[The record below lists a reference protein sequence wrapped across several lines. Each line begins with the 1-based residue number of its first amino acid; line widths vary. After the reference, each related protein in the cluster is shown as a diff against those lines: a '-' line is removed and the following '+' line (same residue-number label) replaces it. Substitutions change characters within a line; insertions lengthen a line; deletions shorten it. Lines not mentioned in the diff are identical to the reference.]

1 MDETDQDWLRT
12 HIPTVLS
19 DTLSAFL
26 RFLANTLVSKSLTH
40 KVWSSSLQNSG
51 EHSAMI
57 DGKGLAGSVGCQCAG
72 CTAAVST
79 SSRIAETGK
88 KKEWGGMKERT
99 REVEWEAKRGHEER
113 GEKKPSLP
121 FFCPSGRP
129 GVCSFVLSRTTQ
141 PGTAASEQVLLIVLF
156 LPNDGHN

>member
-1 MDETDQDWLRT
+1 MRLPENIHSYCTFWHIISFSKAFGKPTSFKVTDPESLK
-12 HIPTVLS
+12 
-19 DTLSAFL
+19 FL
-26 RFLANTLVSKSLTH
+26 PA
-40 KVWSSSLQNSG
+40 NSG

-57 DGKGLAGSVGCQCAG
+57 DGKGLAGCIGCQCAG

-88 KKEWGGMKERT
+88 KKSKGGMKERT
-99 REVEWEAKRGHEER
+99 REVEREAKRGHEER

-129 GVCSFVLSRTTQ
+129 GVCSFVLSSTTQ
-141 PGTAASEQVLLIVLF
+141 PGTADPEQVLLIVLSF
-156 LPNDGHN
+156 PKDGHN